1 MRLWPKSLRAQLSW
15 AVLAP
20 SLLFLAALVGVAWFA
35 ARATVE
41 DVVGRRLRDSAAAT
55 SAQLP
60 GGLVAR
66 FTPDKTR
73 THANLLGRLKRVA
86 ERTDAR
92 RVFIAALDGRSL
104 VDTAAEAPAPGSP
117 DRTLAQDR
125 VELLRVAKGET
136 VASVLYTARDGTRYK
151 RGFAPVLHDGKVVAV
166 LGVEGSAASYG
177 AIDDLRD
184 YLLALGLVALLALG
198 VVVFGFSRAL
208 TAPLDQLAQA
218 AQRIGAGDLDAPV
231 ALRRER
237 ASELAVLSSTMDE
250 MRTAL
255 LRRDREMQMML
266 GGIAHEVRNPLGG
279 MELFA
284 GLLREDLEGQE
295 EELALL
301 ARVEKELGVLKRVV
315 EEFLAYAR
323 RMPVERSEVDVAWLV
338 EELRSMVDAELVIDP
353 KGTVQADREQLR
365 RLLLNL
371 ASNAANSGAS
381 TVTFAVAAD
390 GEAIEIAD
398 DGPGVKAEHAER
410 VFDAFY
416 TTREKGTGL
425 GLALCRRIAEG
436 HGGRLELLNPGEPGA
451 RFRVTLPCEPRP

>member
-20 SLLFLAALVGVAWFA
+20 SLLFLAALVGVAYFA

-55 SAQLP
+55 ASQLP
-60 GGLVAR
+60 AGLVAR
-66 FTPDKTR
+66 FTPDKSR
-73 THANLLGRLKRVA
+73 THANLLDRLRRVA
-86 ERTDAR
+86 RHTDAR
-92 RVFIAALDGRSL
+92 RVFLATLDGRSL

-117 DRTLAQDR
+117 DRTLAEDR
-125 VELLRVAKGET
+125 VELLRVAEGET
-136 VASVLYTARDGTRYK
+136 AASVLYRARDGTRYK
-151 RGFAPVLHDGKVVAV
+151 RGFAPVLHEGEVVAV
-166 LGVEGSAASYG
+166 LGFEGSAASYG
-177 AIDDLRD
+177 ALDDLRD
-184 YLLALGLVALLALG
+184 YLLALGGLALLALG

-208 TAPLDQLAQA
+208 TAPLDELAKA

-284 GLLREDLEGQE
+284 GLLREDLAGQDA
-295 EELALL
+295 ELALL

-323 RMPVERSEVDVAWLV
+323 RTPVERSEVDVAWLV
-338 EELRSMVDAELVIDP
+338 EELRAMVGAELAVDP
-353 KGTVQADREQLR
+353 KGSVQADREQLR
-365 RLLLNL
+365 RLMLNL
-371 ASNAANSGAS
+371 ASNAAHAGATS
-381 TVTFAVAAD
+381 VTFSVAAD
-390 GEAIEIAD
+390 GEAIDITD
-398 DGPGVKAEHAER
+398 DGPGVGLEQAEK

-425 GLALCRRIAEG
+425 GLALCRRIAEA
-436 HGGRLELLNPGEPGA
+436 HGGRLELTNPGEPGA
-451 RFRVTLPCEPRP
+451 RFRVTLPSPPNP